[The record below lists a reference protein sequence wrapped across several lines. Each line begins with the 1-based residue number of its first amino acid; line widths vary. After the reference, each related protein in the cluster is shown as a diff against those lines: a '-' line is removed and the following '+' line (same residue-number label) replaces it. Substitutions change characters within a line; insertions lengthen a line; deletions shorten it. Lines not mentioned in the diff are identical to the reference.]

1 MKAGFDDLAARLANV
16 PWGETLAAA
25 LWLVLVAVAVL
36 AFMATFAG
44 VTTWVERRIAG
55 RMMSR
60 IGPNRVGPAGFLQ
73 WLADGLKCF
82 LKEDVIPDA
91 ADRPLFR
98 MAPYLVFAGC
108 FGAFAALPFGYGL
121 AASGIDAGIFYVS
134 AVTSLVVV
142 GILMAGWSS
151 NNKWSLL
158 GGVRGAAQI
167 ISYEIPAG
175 LAALSVV
182 ALAGT
187 PNLQGIIQAQGGWPW
202 QWFAFHNPF
211 ASIAFFVF
219 LASLLAEGNRTPFD
233 LPEAESELVAG
244 YVTEYSGMRFLFFL
258 FAEWANIWVMA
269 ALIVTLFLG
278 GWQVPGIAI
287 PAAGA
292 GRTFWILASA
302 AVFFIKTLT
311 FAFVV
316 IWVRWTLPRLR
327 VDQLTDLCWKVFVP
341 TGFVCLIGSS
351 ACVLIPGYGAW
362 HAVLQVVQWGLT
374 AAGFGLAAGLL
385 WRARYNIKTLNERIY
400 LKILT

>member
-1 MKAGFDDLAARLANV
+1 MKTGFDNLAARLANV

-25 LWLVLVAVAVL
+25 LWLLLVAVAVL

-269 ALIVTLFLG
+269 ALTVTLFLG
-278 GWQVPGIAI
+278 GWQVPG
-287 PAAGA
+287 AALPDAGT

-302 AVFFIKTLT
+302 AVFFMKTLT
-311 FAFVV
+311 FAFLVV
-316 IWVRWTLPRLR
+316 WVRWTLPRLR

-341 TGFVCLIGSS
+341 AGFVCLIGSS
-351 ACVLIPGYGAW
+351 ACVLIPGQGAW
-362 HAVLQVVQWGLT
+362 HAVHRVVQWGLT

-385 WRARYNIKTLNERIY
+385 WRARTNIKNLNERIY
-400 LKILT
+400 LKVWT

>member
-1 MKAGFDDLAARLANV
+1 MKSGYDRLAALLAGA
-16 PWGETLAAA
+16 PWGETLAAV
-25 LWLVLVAVAVL
+25 LWLALIAVAVL

-44 VTTWVERRIAG
+44 VTTWVERRLAG

-60 IGPNRVGPAGFLQ
+60 IGPNRVGPAGFWQ

-91 ADRPLFR
+91 ADKPLFR

-121 AASGIDAGIFYVS
+121 AASGIDAGIFYVA

-167 ISYEIPAG
+167 VSYEIPSG

-187 PNLQGIIQAQGGWPW
+187 PSLQGIIKAQGGWPW

-211 ASIAFFVF
+211 AAAAFFVF

-269 ALIVTLFLG
+269 ALVVTLFLG
-278 GWQVPGIAI
+278 GWQVPGLAL
-287 PAAGA
+287 PAGGA
-292 GRTFWILASA
+292 GRTFWILASTA
-302 AVFFIKTLT
+302 IFFIKTLT

-316 IWVRWTLPRLR
+316 IWVRWTWPRLR
-327 VDQLTDLCWKVFVP
+327 VDQLTDLCWKVLVP
-341 TGFVCLIGSS
+341 AGFLCLIGSS
-351 ACVLIPGYGAW
+351 AFVLIPPAGPW
-362 HAVLQVVQWGLT
+362 HAAHDVLRWILT
-374 AAGFGLAAGLL
+374 AAGFGLAGALL
-385 WRARYNIKTLNERIY
+385 WRARANIKLMNERIY
-400 LKILT
+400 IKVWT